1 MADRPR
7 AKLPWMLVGA
17 SVLLAMLL
25 LYILFVGYLP
35 AKHKVAGLEQ
45 ELKEL
50 YKREAELQT
59 KLAQQ
64 DQRYALRDR
73 QLTAL
78 SAERDAL
85 VRRLEELEREL
96 ASLRRRR

>member
-1 MADRPR
+1 
-7 AKLPWMLVGA
+7 MLVAA
-17 SVLLAMLL
+17 SVLLIALL
-25 LYILFVGYLP
+25 LYVLFVGYLP
-35 AKHKVAGLEQ
+35 AKHKVAGLEV
-45 ELKEL
+45 ELKDL

-64 DQRYALRDR
+64 DQRHALRER
-73 QLTAL
+73 QLAAL

-85 VRRLEELEREL
+85 VKRLEELEREL